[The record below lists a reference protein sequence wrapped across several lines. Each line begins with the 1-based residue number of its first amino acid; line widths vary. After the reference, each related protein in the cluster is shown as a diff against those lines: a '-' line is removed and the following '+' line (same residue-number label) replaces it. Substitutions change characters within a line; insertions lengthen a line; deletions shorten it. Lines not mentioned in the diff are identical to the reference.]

1 MVARMWNAAEM
12 GLGMLLWLLAWSCF
26 PSRLGGWGPRVDGV
40 WRCLGAGGDPPA
52 CAFVEEQLRQQP
64 LLGAIRAFGH
74 TPGAMLMSRS
84 RLRASRMPCGPP
96 RRCCSRRQCK
106 TSTQTYVAFSRSWL
120 AGAPPVFSPAESAA
134 RWLGLASVRPAA
146 PWHRSGNRTASA
158 GPWIIR
164 ATCLTQADIL
174 QCKSRWS
181 SSQQHSRTSTH
192 RNTASARKQLLGLL
206 DASAIDAPS

>member
-1 MVARMWNAAEM
+1 MMACGGVSGLAVTASLRVCGRAVATAA
-12 GLGMLLWLLAWSCF
+12 
-26 PSRLGGWGPRVDGV
+26 GPKGRDE
-40 WRCLGAGGDPPA
+40 A
-52 CAFVEEQLRQQP
+52 QP
-64 LLGAIRAFGH
+64 LFGAIRAFGH

-84 RLRASRMPCGPP
+84 GVSFAPCGVF

-106 TSTQTYVAFSRSWL
+106 TSTQTCVAFSRSWL

-158 GPWIIR
+158 GPSIIR

-192 RNTASARKQLLGLL
+192 HERQQHGVCAEAVAWVVGCVGH
-206 DASAIDAPS
+206 